1 MAEAIPAIVRITVQE
16 FERYGAARHPAML
29 AYVQELE
36 FYAALDGWYLGV
48 LLMDRSDRDY
58 SFAVLGPDPKG
69 AKRWIGGGDSVKSI
83 DEARRTLHALLE
95 RIASKGKNIH
105 PQD

>member
-1 MAEAIPAIVRITVQE
+1 MAETIRAITLQE
-16 FERYGAARHPAML
+16 FERFGAARNPMMHMF
-29 AYVQELE
+29 VEELE

-48 LLMDRSDRDY
+48 LLLDKSDRDY

-83 DEARRTLHALLE
+83 DDARSRLTALLQRTASGGK
-95 RIASKGKNIH
+95 RIH
-105 PQD
+105 EQD

>member
-1 MAEAIPAIVRITVQE
+1 MAEANPTIVRITVQD
-16 FERYGAARHPAML
+16 FERHGAARHPAML
-29 AYVQELE
+29 AFVQEIE

-48 LLMDRSDRDY
+48 LLIDRSDRDY

-83 DEARRTLHALLE
+83 DEARARLLKLLQSTAGRGK
-95 RIASKGKNIH
+95 RIH
-105 PQD
+105 EQD